1 MFPCPLSQRT
11 GGGAA
16 AGKCGKIP
24 AGSCVN
30 SVDNGRRLL
39 YNLWAECIEVWL
51 SLVERCVRD
60 AEVVSSNLATST
72 IRQRPVRRYPADAS
86 ALLQAGSV
94 AYIIFRG
101 MAQFGRALRSGRRG
115 REFESRYLD
124 HGCNPAERKPITR
137 FPFSFASWRPL
148 FHRPGNIFCLL
159 AARFGRAKYNR
170 PSPAV

>member
-11 GGGAA
+11 DGGAA
-16 AGKCGKIP
+16 AEKCGKIP

-72 IRQRPVRRYPADAS
+72 MGATP
-86 ALLQAGSV
+86 
-94 AYIIFRG
+94 
-101 MAQFGRALRSGRRG
+101 
-115 REFESRYLD
+115 
-124 HGCNPAERKPITR
+124 RK
-137 FPFSFASWRPL
+137 
-148 FHRPGNIFCLL
+148 GN
-159 AARFGRAKYNR
+159 R
-170 PSPAV
+170 

>member
-11 GGGAA
+11 DGGAA

-72 IRQRPVRRYPADAS
+72 IRQRPVRRYPADAC
-86 ALLQAGSV
+86 ALPQSGFKSLI
-94 AYIIFRG
+94 YFFRG

-124 HGCNPAERKPITR
+124 HGCNPAERKPINTV
-137 FPFSFASWRPL
+137 SF
-148 FHRPGNIFCLL
+148 FFCLL
-159 AARFGRAKYNR
+159 AAFTFPSAGGHFLPVGSAFR
-170 PSPAV
+170 PRKI

>member
-72 IRQRPVRRYPADAS
+72 IRQRPVRRYPADAC
-86 ALLQAGSV
+86 ALPQ
-94 AYIIFRG
+94 
-101 MAQFGRALRSGRRG
+101 SG
-115 REFESRYLD
+115 FKSL
-124 HGCNPAERKPITR
+124 T
-137 FPFSFASWRPL
+137 
-148 FHRPGNIFCLL
+148 
-159 AARFGRAKYNR
+159 
-170 PSPAV
+170 